1 MFCYRECLIPEVSRT
16 YHFDTGMH
24 IDNYQ
29 QKKHFNTRSVAQDH
43 NIPLH
48 DLERCVCVC
57 VCVCVCTCVRAC
69 ICLRICVCVC
79 VHMFAYMCVCACE
92 CVIACVHVCAC
103 VWISLFTKLYGNAF
117 VVCENTH
124 ICVMYETYHFYS
136 VKKDAYET
144 VIHSLLKYVSCYVKC

>member
-57 VCVCVCTCVRAC
+57 VHACVRAYVCAYVCMCVCVCVCVCVCAC
-69 ICLRICVCVC
+69 ICLRICVYVR
-79 VHMFAYMCVCACE
+79 V
-92 CVIACVHVCAC
+92 
-103 VWISLFTKLYGNAF
+103 
-117 VVCENTH
+117 
-124 ICVMYETYHFYS
+124 S
-136 VKKDAYET
+136 V
-144 VIHSLLKYVSCYVKC
+144 